1 MKTLTKTIAVIT
13 FSLATIGMA
22 NAATV
27 VAADNSVTTKLCVAA
42 AQGSKIRMHIAVKDS
57 HLSKSFIVDKI
68 QCNDKSFLSFVAQY
82 AKNPEKITYLLTNGK
97 VKGKVNISD
106 LTSL

>member
-1 MKTLTKTIAVIT
+1 MKTLTKTLAVMT

-22 NAATV
+22 NAATI
-27 VAADNSVTTKLCVAA
+27 VAADNSLSTKLCVIA
-42 AQGSKIRMHIAVKDS
+42 AQGSKIKMHLAVKDS

-68 QCNDKSFLSFVAQY
+68 QCNDQSFLSFVEQY

-97 VKGKVNISD
+97 EQGKVKISD
-106 LTSL
+106 LASL